1 MRNAFALEVT
11 ARSACD
17 PRVVVLSGDIGNRL
31 FDQVK
36 DLCPERFHNC
46 GVAEANMIGV
56 AAGLAMSGLR
66 PVAYTITPFITTRC
80 LEQIKLDI
88 CAHNLSVVLAGVGAG
103 LSYAALG
110 FTHHALE
117 DLAILR
123 VLPNLV
129 VVAPADAVEAR
140 LALRAALSQ
149 EAPVYLRLG
158 KKGEPLLHK
167 GAPDF
172 ALGRGITLRQGRDAC
187 LLATGTVTACCVKA
201 AELLAA
207 RGVEASVVDMHT
219 VKPLDGPLLE
229 ECFAR
234 HPLVVTVE
242 EHWLAGGFGS
252 AVAEWKTDGQVGG
265 ARLKRLG
272 VPDTFL
278 HRTGSQGNA
287 RRLVGLDPEGI
298 TATVLA
304 ELGRS

>member
-11 ARSACD
+11 SRAACD
-17 PRVVVLSGDIGNRL
+17 PRVVMLSGDIGNRL

-36 DLCPERFHNC
+36 GLCPERFHNC

-56 AAGLAMSGLR
+56 AAGLAMSGLK

-88 CAHNLSVVLAGVGAG
+88 CAHNLPVVLAGVGAG

-110 FTHHALE
+110 STHHSLE
-117 DLAILR
+117 DVGILR
-123 VLPNLV
+123 LMPNLIIC
-129 VVAPADAVEAR
+129 APADAVEAR
-140 LALRAALSQ
+140 LALRAALAQ

-158 KKGEPLLHK
+158 KKGEPLMHQS
-167 GAPDF
+167 APDF

-187 LLATGTVTACCVKA
+187 LVGNGTVVACCVAA

-207 RGVEASVVDMHT
+207 RGVSATVVDMHT
-219 VKPLDGPLLE
+219 VKPLDAPLLT
-229 ECFAR
+229 ECFAT

-252 AVAEWKTDGQVGG
+252 AVAEWKTDHDIGG
-265 ARLKRLG
+265 GRLKRLG
-272 VPDTFL
+272 VTDTFL
-278 HRTGSQGNA
+278 HRTGGQGNA
-287 RRLVGLDPEGI
+287 RKLTGLDPEGI
-298 TATVLA
+298 ARTVLA
-304 ELGRS
+304 ELGRA

>member
-1 MRNAFALEVT
+1 MRNAFALEIT
-11 ARSACD
+11 ARAACD
-17 PRVVVLSGDIGNRL
+17 ERVVMLSGDIGNRL

-36 DLCPERFHNC
+36 DLCPQRFHNC

-56 AAGLAMSGLR
+56 AAGLAISGLR

-88 CAHNLSVVLAGVGAG
+88 CAHNLPVVLAGVGAG
-103 LSYAALG
+103 LSYASLG
-110 FTHHALE
+110 STHHSLE

-123 VLPNLV
+123 VLPNLI

-140 LALRAALSQ
+140 LALRAALAQDS
-149 EAPVYLRLG
+149 PVYLRLG
-158 KKGEPLLHK
+158 KKGEPLMHK
-167 GAPDF
+167 TAPDF

-187 LLATGTVTACCVKA
+187 LVATGTVTACCVKA
-201 AELLAA
+201 AELLAE

-219 VKPLDGPLLE
+219 VKPLDGPLLGQ
-229 ECFAR
+229 CFAT

-252 AVAEWKTDGQVGG
+252 AVAEWKIDGNIGG
-265 ARLKRLG
+265 GRLKRLG

-278 HRTGSQGNA
+278 HRTGGQGNA
-287 RRLVGLDPEGI
+287 RKLVGLDPEGI
-298 TATVLA
+298 AALVLA